1 MGLALEFDAHNLQKI
16 KLGVHIAQ
24 AVLIFVTWAMEI
36 AVFHD
41 AESIDGRA
49 GWYFGLCFL
58 CIPAIIYLTMTPR
71 FPRTRKFAHP
81 YGLATVDCLFA
92 VLWISA
98 FAAQASYNSS
108 GKCNGACGISKA
120 IVGFGV
126 FIWYFPPYFFLPV
139 GQQADGS
146 INRLLWCA
154 TAFMSFYG
162 VAYYRREGY
171 LPGASRAPFNAQAID
186 PDKEAFSTAPHDD
199 EYAPV
204 HNTDDHEAAGSSYAG
219 ASTVGS
225 AYNPDSAYSGYVA
238 PHIADEPSGYQG
250 YSGSGSINS
259 AGGRLNFPEA
269 RYDNV

>member
-1 MGLALEFDAHNLQKI
+1 MGLALEFDAHNLQTI

-24 AVLIFVTWAMEI
+24 AVLIFITWALEI
-36 AVFHD
+36 DVFHN
-41 AESIDGRA
+41 ASSIDGRP

-58 CIPAIIYLTMTPR
+58 CIPGLIYLTMTPR
-71 FPRTRKFAHP
+71 FPRTRRFAHP
-81 YGLATVDCLFA
+81 YGLATVDCLF
-92 VLWISA
+92 VVFWITA
-98 FAAQASYNSS
+98 FASQASYNSS

-126 FIWYFPPYFFLPV
+126 FIW
-139 GQQADGS
+139 
-146 INRLLWCA
+146 LLWCA

-204 HNTDDHEAAGSSYAG
+204 HNTDDHESEVGNPYASVSG
-219 ASTVGS
+219 STVGS
-225 AYNPDSAYSGYVA
+225 AYESNTAYSGYVP
-238 PHIADEPSGYQG
+238 PHVADEPSGYQG
-250 YSGSGSINS
+250 YSGSGPINNS
-259 AGGRLNFPEA
+259 GGRLNFPEA